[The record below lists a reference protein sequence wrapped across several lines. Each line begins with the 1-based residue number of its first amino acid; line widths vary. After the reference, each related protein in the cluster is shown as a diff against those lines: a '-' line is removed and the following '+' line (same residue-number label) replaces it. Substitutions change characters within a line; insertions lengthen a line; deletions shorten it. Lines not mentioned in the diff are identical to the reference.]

1 MSFFEELKRR
11 NVFRV
16 GAAYAVI
23 AWLLIQV
30 ADVLLP
36 RLGAPEWFVNA
47 LMLVI
52 VLGFPVALVIA
63 WVFEVTPDGIVTQ
76 DAVDAGAKT
85 TSGKKLNA
93 VIISALLLAVIFM
106 AVDNYVLDDSVPAP
120 VTASTNT
127 IAPNDEILETAGLDK
142 SIAVLPFANLSNDPD
157 QEFFSDGLA
166 EELLNKLAQVGD
178 LRVAARTSS
187 FFYKGR
193 NEDTREI
200 GQALGVN
207 YILEGSVRKGGNTL
221 RITAQL
227 IQADNGFHLWS
238 ETYDRELDDIFA
250 IQDEIAE
257 AVTMALSVTLRAG
270 EFDRPGM
277 TNNIEA
283 YDHMLQA
290 QALLRAWSTVS
301 IPEAIDH
308 ARQAVQIDPQFAQGW
323 INLFN
328 AYNTGV
334 MTLPANQTRNMRSL
348 LDEAT
353 GKASAIAPDSPEVL
367 LMSAINHMAAGR
379 WLEEEAVLEELL
391 TMDTP
396 FEGEIYAQLG
406 ALQLRTGRLQDSLVS
421 LQTAKRLAP
430 YSMPASMELQHV
442 LMSLNRDDEAGAE
455 LQRAVEFD
463 LGGASELLER
473 YGSAFESDDVAYF
486 RSRISQDADLPEA
499 EFINSMGDLL
509 EADDPAAAIRAKV
522 EELRNGGFNTPLAIF
537 NLSNMAAM
545 VGEPD
550 LALSLREQALPFAST
565 YLFFV
570 WLDVN
575 SDMRRLPGFRSIW
588 RTWGWWITGA
598 PPATGRTNVS
608 PSRVRMILHVFDRCR
623 CKETRN

>member
-16 GAAYAVI
+16 GAAYVVI

-127 IAPNDEILETAGLDK
+127 VAPNDEILETAGLDK

-277 TNNIEA
+277 TSNIAA
-283 YDHMLQA
+283 YDA
-290 QALLRAWSTVS
+290 YLRGQQVLNEVGFEPA
-301 IPEAIDH
+301 EAIPH
-308 ARQAVQIDPQFAQGW
+308 
-323 INLFN
+323 
-328 AYNTGV
+328 
-334 MTLPANQTRNMRSL
+334 
-348 LDEAT
+348 
-353 GKASAIAPDSPEVL
+353 
-367 LMSAINHMAAGR
+367 
-379 WLEEEAVLEELL
+379 
-391 TMDTP
+391 
-396 FEGEIYAQLG
+396 
-406 ALQLRTGRLQDSLVS
+406 
-421 LQTAKRLAP
+421 
-430 YSMPASMELQHV
+430 
-442 LMSLNRDDEAGAE
+442 
-455 LQRAVEFD
+455 LQRAVELDPEFALGWAYLGWVNYLNAINSPYDEFED
-463 LGGASELLER
+463 LMNLARTASARARELE
-473 YGSAFESDDVAYF
+473 
-486 RSRISQDADLPEA
+486 IDLPETLSLEAQQDQANGNWIDADRHFRELIA
-499 EFINSMGDLL
+499 EFGDTNSELNLAFANFLQEAGKASESIPYFQRARRLDPVNAQVSRGLGVSL
-509 EADDPAAAIRAKV
+509 SALGRFDEAVDEADRGLAIGDASAFRFLHALKTMSAYSANDFDQAIAYLNV
-522 EELRNGGFNTPLAIF
+522 NTPGQEEYDMALPLVEQLAIG
-537 NLSNMAAM
+537 NREVVVQELAALQQQNITPIQEAILQPVAAVAGDTEVAVSYM
-545 VGEPD
+545 VGGSNQMG
-550 LALSLREQALPFAST
+550 LWLPFSRS
-565 YLFFV
+565 YFN
-570 WLDVN
+570 DP
-575 SDMRRLPGFRSIW
+575 SMKQQFRENGLVAYWQVS
-588 RTWGWWITGA
+588 GWNDFCGPIEGSE
-598 PPATGRTNVS
+598 ND
-608 PSRVRMILHVFDRCR
+608 FECD
-623 CKETRN
+623 

>member
-16 GAAYAVI
+16 GAAYVVI

-277 TNNIEA
+277 TSNIAA
-283 YDHMLQA
+283 YDA
-290 QALLRAWSTVS
+290 YLRGQQVLNEVGFEPA
-301 IPEAIDH
+301 EAIPH
-308 ARQAVQIDPQFAQGW
+308 
-323 INLFN
+323 
-328 AYNTGV
+328 
-334 MTLPANQTRNMRSL
+334 
-348 LDEAT
+348 
-353 GKASAIAPDSPEVL
+353 
-367 LMSAINHMAAGR
+367 
-379 WLEEEAVLEELL
+379 
-391 TMDTP
+391 
-396 FEGEIYAQLG
+396 
-406 ALQLRTGRLQDSLVS
+406 
-421 LQTAKRLAP
+421 
-430 YSMPASMELQHV
+430 
-442 LMSLNRDDEAGAE
+442 
-455 LQRAVEFD
+455 LQRAVELDPEFALGWAYLGWVNYLNAINSPYDEFED
-463 LGGASELLER
+463 LMNLARTASARARELE
-473 YGSAFESDDVAYF
+473 
-486 RSRISQDADLPEA
+486 IDLPETLSLEAQQDQANGNWIDADRHFRELIA
-499 EFINSMGDLL
+499 EFGDTNSELNLAFANFLQEAGKASESIPYFQRARRLDPVNAQVSRGLGVSL
-509 EADDPAAAIRAKV
+509 SALGRFDEAVDEADRGLAIGDASAFRFLHALKTMSAYSANDFDQAIAYLNV
-522 EELRNGGFNTPLAIF
+522 NTPGQEEYDMALPLVEQLAIG
-537 NLSNMAAM
+537 NREVVVQELAALQQQNITPIQEAILQPVAAVAGDTEVAVSYM
-545 VGEPD
+545 VGGSNQMG
-550 LALSLREQALPFAST
+550 LWLPFSRS
-565 YLFFV
+565 YFNDPSMKQLFRENGLV
-570 WLDVN
+570 AYWQV
-575 SDMRRLPGFRSIW
+575 S
-588 RTWGWWITGA
+588 GWNDFCGPIEGSE
-598 PPATGRTNVS
+598 ND
-608 PSRVRMILHVFDRCR
+608 FECD
-623 CKETRN
+623 